1 MAAGFGEHSDPYSL
15 PEYPSA
21 AKVPFTQP
29 GVEIPFE
36 KAFADLGKGWLVCGS
51 PAQPRLHE
59 IENPGTQGA
68 PQTSGS
74 STSILGYL
82 PPTPPELLGDRHFTR
97 QHQLRHAYVG
107 GSMANGIASVDLVSA
122 LASSGNLAFYGA
134 AGQTPN
140 RVEEAIDELN
150 RRHPGG
156 TWGSNLI
163 HSPSEP
169 TIESDVAELLLKR
182 RVRHV
187 EASAYID
194 LTEPLVKMRLKSL
207 RRLASGE
214 VISDLSIMAKA
225 SRLEVASKFL
235 SPAPEEWVQRWLQQG
250 EITEDQ
256 ANWAREWPICDDL
269 TAEADSGGHTDNRP
283 LSTLVPAFCDLR
295 DRLGK
300 ALPRVNSVRIGAAG
314 GLGSPAAI
322 AAAFALGA
330 GYVVVGSVHQSCV
343 ESGTSDVV
351 REHLAKAGPADV
363 IMAPAS
369 DMFEMG
375 VHLQVLR
382 RGTMFGP
389 RAKRLLE
396 LYRNHSSLEELSSSD
411 RQRIEKEI
419 FRMPLEEVWQL
430 TRQFFLEREPSQ
442 VQRAEED
449 AHHKMALVFR
459 WYLGKSSDWANR
471 GIADRALDYQVWCGP
486 AMGAFNEWVQGSSL
500 EHASSRKVAT
510 VAEALMQGAALHWRL
525 LDLQRMGCSIPVG
538 PWATPDFALQT
549 FTPDNQP
556 NSAVRY
562 R

>member
-1 MAAGFGEHSDPYSL
+1 MAAGFGEQSDPQSL
-15 PEYPSA
+15 PENPSA
-21 AKVPFTQP
+21 NNLPFTQP
-29 GVEIPFE
+29 GLEFPFE
-36 KAFADLGKGWLVCGS
+36 EAFADVSRGWLVGGS
-51 PAQPRLHE
+51 QLHPRLLSAG
-59 IENPGTQGA
+59 NSSARGSQS
-68 PQTSGS
+68 QTGS
-74 STSILGYL
+74 TAAILGYL
-82 PPTPPELLGDRHFTR
+82 PPTPPESLGDRRFTH
-97 QHQLRHAYVG
+97 QHNLRHAYVG

-122 LASSGNLAFYGA
+122 LSAAGNLAFYGA

-140 RVEEAIDELN
+140 RVEEAITELD
-150 RRHPGG
+150 RRQPGG
-156 TWGSNLI
+156 PWGSNLI

-169 TIESDVAELLLKR
+169 TIESEVANLLLQK

-214 VISDLSIMAKA
+214 VISDISIMAKA

-235 SPAPEEWVQRWLQQG
+235 SPAPGEWVDRWVQQG

-256 ANWAREWPICDDL
+256 AIWAKEWPICDDL

-283 LSTLVPAFCDLR
+283 LATLVPAFCDLR
-295 DRLGK
+295 TRIGK
-300 ALPRVNSVRIGAAG
+300 TLPRVNAVRIGAAG

-330 GYVVVGSVHQSCV
+330 GYVVVGSVHQSCL

-389 RAKRLLE
+389 RAKKLLE
-396 LYRNHSSLEELSSSD
+396 LYRTHSSLEEISIAD

-419 FRMPLEEVWQL
+419 FRMPLDEVWHL
-430 TRQFFLEREPSQ
+430 TRQFFLEREPAQ
-442 VQRAEED
+442 VHRAEED

-471 GIADRALDYQVWCGP
+471 GIPERALDYQVWCGP
-486 AMGAFNEWVQGSSL
+486 AMGAFNEWVLGSSL
-500 EHASSRKVAT
+500 EHAASRKVAT
-510 VAEALMQGAALHWRL
+510 VAEALMRGAALHWRI
-525 LDLQRMGCSIPVG
+525 LDLHRIGCAIPAG
-538 PWATPDFALQT
+538 PWSTPDFALQS
-549 FTPDNQP
+549 FTPENQP